1 LNLASFKRREDVLL
15 PEANI
20 RLIASIRLDC
30 VAIAGQEQ
38 TCSVA
43 PVLRN
48 TSRRQ
53 HILVDGL
60 DHYAC
65 RILRQVAVYGVTEI
79 RRAWLMAAHRYR
91 TEIAIMVAAGLVA
104 QLLVWA
110 THTHAHSMLGN
121 SSLRCQAVVHA
132 AGNVP
137 CLPHNEQDDC
147 EICCNLVSAGSVLV
161 PPLLTPSPPKR
172 DAERLQQQAVR
183 RLLPAK
189 LFVGYRSRAPP
200 LLLAS

>member
-1 LNLASFKRREDVLL
+1 
-15 PEANI
+15 
-20 RLIASIRLDC
+20 
-30 VAIAGQEQ
+30 
-38 TCSVA
+38 
-43 PVLRN
+43 
-48 TSRRQ
+48 
-53 HILVDGL
+53 
-60 DHYAC
+60 
-65 RILRQVAVYGVTEI
+65 
-79 RRAWLMAAHRYR
+79 MAAHRYR

-183 RLLPAK
+183 RLVPAK